1 MRGVRPPSWKNGL
14 PLGRRALVGSREEAV
29 ARRTRQTT
37 PAATRAVAVEGDDSV
52 DARGP
57 GLLASRSRPNQ
68 QPTLKPEGVLPTLPH
83 VARPAGAPAP
93 ALVHDVPAQS
103 TRRPGSVS
111 VEAGVTAT
119 SLDLWRADA
128 YEARR
133 LQTARPRREVE
144 RIPAHDRRALPPRRC
159 SRPAPPSISRRN
171 RLRLWGGR
179 ASPAPSLSGR
189 RCRGRRHRRPDRRV
203 RPDRVPRRRAAHE
216 PERRRLPLRPGG
228 VRERRAGGGR
238 VPATRRLRR
247 ARHAGEGAAA
257 GADRTSLRASRP
269 CLPHHGCLQYV
280 HAIHDR
286 FFRDAGYN
294 AFADANH
301 VVVLSP
307 QATRWRG

>member
-1 MRGVRPPSWKNGL
+1 MLALTLTEFCDGSLPQSNPPRLSSVPFTLTIDKQEGRRLCRSMPAIAGFRLAPTFGRDPLQTSARQMRGVRPPSWKNGL

-57 GLLASRSRPNQ
+57 RLLASRSRPNQ
-68 QPTLKPEGVLPTLPH
+68 QPTLKPEGVLPALPH

-93 ALVHDVPAQS
+93 ALVHVVPAQS

-179 ASPAPSLSGR
+179 ASRAPSLSGR
-189 RCRGRRHRRPDRRV
+189 RCRGRRHRRPESGST
-203 RPDRVPRRRAAHE
+203 RP
-216 PERRRLPLRPGG
+216 
-228 VRERRAGGGR
+228 
-238 VPATRRLRR
+238 
-247 ARHAGEGAAA
+247 
-257 GADRTSLRASRP
+257 SSSRASR
-269 CLPHHGCLQYV
+269 
-280 HAIHDR
+280 A
-286 FFRDAGYN
+286 
-294 AFADANH
+294 
-301 VVVLSP
+301 
-307 QATRWRG
+307 